1 MTKLSVTVSHAA
13 KRSIAKSEEFAYL
26 PHMVA
31 ELSAYAKADHAQELE
46 EEQFFG
52 ELLQSLE
59 QSPLGTL
66 VVIGTQEGETAFLKH
81 SREIMARR
89 FPPTSSFREGSA
101 DNALLR
107 GWKKNINLKNY
118 RNIFLIGCWQAEI
131 PQAKRLRMDMKK
143 TAESVFLAPAEMQNL
158 LPAMKKAAAE
168 RLGYRSLRDFAAHIG
183 RYAGGYTTEQIW
195 FAVNVLFGLNLI
207 EIKKSEKYFVK
218 YGGKSGNCVEIN
230 NMDEFLQESE
240 SYRSISSMVKGEKS

>member
-1 MTKLSVTVSHAA
+1 
-13 KRSIAKSEEFAYL
+13 
-26 PHMVA
+26 
-31 ELSAYAKADHAQELE
+31 
-46 EEQFFG
+46 
-52 ELLQSLE
+52 
-59 QSPLGTL
+59 
-66 VVIGTQEGETAFLKH
+66 
-81 SREIMARR
+81 
-89 FPPTSSFREGSA
+89 
-101 DNALLR
+101 
-107 GWKKNINLKNY
+107 
-118 RNIFLIGCWQAEI
+118 
-131 PQAKRLRMDMKK
+131 MKK

-168 RLGYRSLRDFAAHIG
+168 RLGYRSLRDFAVHIG